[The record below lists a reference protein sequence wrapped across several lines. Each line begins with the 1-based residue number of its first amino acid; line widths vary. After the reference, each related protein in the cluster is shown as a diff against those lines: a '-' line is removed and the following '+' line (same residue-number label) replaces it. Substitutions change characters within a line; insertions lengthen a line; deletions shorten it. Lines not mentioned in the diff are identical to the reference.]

1 MSRISI
7 PLDVVTSRLNF
18 SERFGSVS
26 NIRSNFG
33 NFRSL
38 YEFFDVKRISKP
50 ANLAETQSRLNYNLS
65 YFSSNYAAIFAMLGI
80 YALLNNWWLLF
91 FIALL
96 VGGMYG
102 IGRLQGNDL
111 VIGNWHATT
120 TQLYTT
126 LVIIGVPVFFMSSP
140 FMTVFWLLGSS
151 ALVILGHA
159 AFLDK
164 PIESAFSEEAV

>member
-7 PLDVVTSRLNF
+7 PVDVLTSRLNF

-26 NIRSNFG
+26 NIRSRFG

-50 ANLAETQSRLNYNLS
+50 ANMGEAQSRLNYNLS
-65 YFSSNYAAIFAMLGI
+65 YFASNYAAIFAMLSI
-80 YALLNNWWLLF
+80 YALLSNWWLLF
-91 FIALL
+91 FIFLI

-102 IGRLQGNDL
+102 IGRLGGQDL
-111 VIGNWHATT
+111 VIGTWRASTS
-120 TQLYTT
+120 QLYTY
-126 LVIIGVPVFFMSSP
+126 LVIIAVPVFFLSSP
-140 FMTVFWLLGSS
+140 WGTVLWLLGAS
-151 ALVILGHA
+151 AFTIFGHA
-159 AFLDK
+159 AMMDK